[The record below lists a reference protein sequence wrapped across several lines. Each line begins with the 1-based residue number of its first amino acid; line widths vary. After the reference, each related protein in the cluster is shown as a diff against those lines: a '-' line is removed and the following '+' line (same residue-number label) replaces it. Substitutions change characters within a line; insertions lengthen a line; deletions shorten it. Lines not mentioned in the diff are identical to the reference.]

1 MIKLEALRTFVTVAE
16 AGNLKDASE
25 RLLRTPSALSMTL
38 SQLEEQLGSPLF
50 ESDRKSTLTDLGRF
64 VQRVAEQMVRD
75 HDRNLAMIQ
84 SYAQNRIGTLRLAS
98 VPSVATHLLPG
109 LLRAF
114 AMDRPGIDIELV
126 DTDSTDVQRLVESGQ
141 ADIGV
146 CGVAPAT
153 TALDF
158 RPLFED
164 RFRLVCAATH
174 PLARAT
180 APLGWQDLAGA
191 ELILNE
197 SSRAI
202 SAPEYAALAADAR
215 LRMRNVASLLAMAQ
229 AGFGVTLLPELAC
242 ASLPDGVVARSFEG
256 NGISR
261 VVGGVTR
268 AGTTQSPLARAFE
281 QYLFRETPNVLGHT
295 NGQAVRLRSGM
306 SAGPR

>member
-16 AGNLKDASE
+16 TRNLKDASD
-25 RLLRTPSALSMTL
+25 RLMRTPSAISMTL
-38 SQLEEQLGSPLF
+38 SQLEEQLGGPLF
-50 ESDRKSTLTDLGRF
+50 ESDRKSVLTDLGGF
-64 VQRVAEQMVRD
+64 VRRVAETMVRD
-75 HDRNLAMIQ
+75 HDHSLGIIQ
-84 SYAQNRIGTLRLAS
+84 SYAHNQIGTLRLAS
-98 VPSVATHLLPG
+98 VPSVATHLLPR

-114 AMDRPGIDIELV
+114 TTDRQRIDIELV

-141 ADIGV
+141 ADLGI

-158 RPLFED
+158 RLLFED

-174 PLARAT
+174 PHAGST
-180 APLGWQDLAGA
+180 APLSWLDLAGE

-202 SAPEYAALAADAR
+202 SAPEYARLAARAR
-215 LRMRNVASLLAMAQ
+215 LRMRNVASLLAMVQ

-242 ASLPDGVVARSFEG
+242 TSLPNGVVARSFER
-256 NGISR
+256 NEISR

-268 AGTTQSPLARAFE
+268 AGTAKSPLARAFE
-281 QYLFRETPNVLGHT
+281 QYLFTETPNFLDRADG
-295 NGQAVRLRSGM
+295 R
-306 SAGPR
+306 AGVGALQTLPLPD